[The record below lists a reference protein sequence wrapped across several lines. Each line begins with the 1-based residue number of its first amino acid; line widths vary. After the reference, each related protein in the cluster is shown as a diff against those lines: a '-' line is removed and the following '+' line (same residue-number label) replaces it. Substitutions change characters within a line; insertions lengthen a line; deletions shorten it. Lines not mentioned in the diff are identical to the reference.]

1 MDRIYIGIDIG
12 SVSINIVV
20 LEEELDKS
28 SPHKNQGMRMRCLV
42 IGLFIG
48 IIGYVLI
55 FSPYGMVKIIQ
66 LRCQIHKTQTEI
78 AILQGKEVALEYEIN
93 LLEHDTSYINY
104 VAKEKFGIK

>member
-1 MDRIYIGIDIG
+1 
-12 SVSINIVV
+12 
-20 LEEELDKS
+20 
-28 SPHKNQGMRMRCLV
+28 MRLKK
-42 IGLFIG
+42 IG
-48 IIGYVLI
+48 IILFVVATIYVLI

-78 AILQGKEVALEYEIN
+78 AILQGKKVALEYENN